1 MFEPGGS
8 RQQPE
13 IKVEEIINKIG
24 AGIGRF
30 AQRFGGGGMKLI
42 GLGAILLL
50 TLLWMGTGVY
60 TVGPRER
67 AALQLFGAFQTI
79 QGPGLHWY
87 FPGPIGKK
95 TIVDVMNTR
104 SMELGFFT
112 TATGTVTDQSE
123 EALMITGDLNI
134 VNVQMVVQYKI
145 GDLAKY
151 LFRVDDPGETIR
163 EIGPGLPDGRTLKD
177 ATEAALRQVVGQ
189 RSIDDILVTRR
200 EEVESDT
207 SIKLQEILDE
217 YEAGLQI
224 LNVALQTV
232 RPPDEVR
239 AAFDDVVNARV
250 DKESRINE
258 ANAYEQ
264 DRLPKAQG
272 EARVIIQGAEA
283 FKAEK
288 VAIATGEA
296 DRFASVL
303 EEYNKSKEVTRQ
315 RLYLEAMEEILPGV
329 KKFILTEEANG
340 NLLQFLPLTDDAD
353 TKVVEP

>member
-134 VNVQMVVQYKI
+134 VNVQMVVQY
-145 GDLAKY
+145 
-151 LFRVDDPGETIR
+151 TI
-163 EIGPGLPDGRTLKD
+163 
-177 ATEAALRQVVGQ
+177 
-189 RSIDDILVTRR
+189 
-200 EEVESDT
+200 
-207 SIKLQEILDE
+207 
-217 YEAGLQI
+217 
-224 LNVALQTV
+224 
-232 RPPDEVR
+232 
-239 AAFDDVVNARV
+239 
-250 DKESRINE
+250 
-258 ANAYEQ
+258 
-264 DRLPKAQG
+264 
-272 EARVIIQGAEA
+272 
-283 FKAEK
+283 
-288 VAIATGEA
+288 
-296 DRFASVL
+296 
-303 EEYNKSKEVTRQ
+303 
-315 RLYLEAMEEILPGV
+315 
-329 KKFILTEEANG
+329 
-340 NLLQFLPLTDDAD
+340 
-353 TKVVEP
+353 

>member
-24 AGIGRF
+24 ATIGGV
-30 AQRFGGGGMKLI
+30 AQRLGGGGMKILVTGGIFLI
-42 GLGAILLL
+42 A
-50 TLLWMGTGVY
+50 LLWLGTGVY

-67 AALQLFGAFQTI
+67 AALQLFGAFQSI
-79 QGPGLHWY
+79 QGPGIHWY
-87 FPGPIGKK
+87 FPGPIGNK
-95 TIVDVMNTR
+95 TIIDVMNTR

-145 GDLAKY
+145 GNLENY
-151 LFRVDDPGETIR
+151 LFRVDDPGETLRGI
-163 EIGPGLPDGRTLKD
+163 EPGRPDGRTLKD

-189 RSIDDILVTRR
+189 RSIDDILVIRR

-207 SIKLQEILDE
+207 SILLQEILDE
-217 YEAGLQI
+217 YEAGIQI

-258 ANAYEQ
+258 GKAYEQ

-272 EARVIIQGAEA
+272 EAKVIIQGAEA

-296 DRFASVL
+296 DRFSSVL
-303 EEYNKSKEVTRQ
+303 KEYQKSKVVTRQ
-315 RLYLEAMEEILPGV
+315 RLYLEAMEEILPDV
-329 KKFILTEEANG
+329 KKFVLTEDANG
-340 NLLQFLPLTDDAD
+340 NLLQFLPLTDDSDA
-353 TKVVEP
+353 KVVVP